1 MNMDIVNYLSN
12 IYGYGTPIFLKDLR
26 IGRKSKS
33 AIREEL
39 YRAVKRGD
47 LTRDAN
53 GIYSVVEKNHDFP
66 RVVTFEKI
74 LKWKFIHPD
83 CAPGFE
89 ELFVEGYYSGLSFVN
104 QIGISQQVPAILE
117 VTTNRTSS
125 KKRYFVVGKRVAVI
139 RKSRTEI
146 TFQNYKMLQFLDM
159 FHFVTMNEVKKYR
172 NLIRKYIQN
181 NHLSKYQFQQ
191 YIKFY
196 GTDTI
201 KKIVEGGIIDAFVE

>member
-1 MNMDIVNYLSN
+1 MNVNIVNYLSN
-12 IYGYGTPIFLKDLR
+12 IYGYDTPIFLKDVR

-33 AIREEL
+33 AIREEF
-39 YRAVKRGD
+39 YRATKEGR
-47 LTRDAN
+47 LTREKN
-53 GIYSVVEKNHDFP
+53 GIYYLKSNKEFGNVI
-66 RVVTFEKI
+66 TFEEI
-74 LKWKFIHPD
+74 LDSKFIHSD

-89 ELFVEGYYSGLSFVN
+89 QLFVSGYYSGLAFVN

-159 FHFVTMNEVKKYR
+159 FHFVTMNEVKRYR
-172 NLIRKYIQN
+172 KLIREYIQN

-201 KKIVEGGIIDAFVE
+201 KKIVEGGIIDAFVEW